1 MTIYDTIKEIKM
13 NKAERLNQE
22 LIFLSNKSIFHINDL
37 VAEFQ
42 ISKRTALR
50 DITDLEDMGLSFYT
64 ENGRYGGFHIINRQ
78 LLIPVTFNLEE
89 INAIFF
95 ALNALSSLS
104 ATPFEKPYKHISD
117 KLMATLPKIQQQAV
131 VKLQQSVQYYKIP
144 SISAPTDLNIILQ
157 SILEETALDLTFHNK
172 KQTIQI
178 FDLLYRH
185 GIWFCNIYNF
195 ENKRWATYRCDQME
209 DCLLNRTQPTL
220 THIQLQKIQD
230 DYEKNY
236 HNIPFECSLTP
247 LGVELFQKNNYPN
260 MKLKRI
266 DSQYYLYGGY
276 NQEEF
281 DYMVQYLLSL
291 GNNVKINYPQALK
304 NSYLNELQKIIDQY

>member
-1 MTIYDTIKEIKM
+1 M

-37 VAEFQ
+37 VSEFQ

-64 ENGRYGGFHIINRQ
+64 ENGRYGGFHIVNRQ

-95 ALNALSSLS
+95 ALNALSSMS

-131 VKLQQSVQYYKIP
+131 VKLQKSVQYYKIP

-157 SILEETALDLTFHNK
+157 SILEETALDLTFHSNR
-172 KQTIQI
+172 QTIQV

-195 ENKRWATYRCDQME
+195 DGQKWATYRCDQME
-209 DCLLNRTQPTL
+209 HCSLNRTHKTL
-220 THIQLQKIQD
+220 THEELKQIQD
-230 DYEKNY
+230 NYERNY
-236 HNIPFECSLTP
+236 HNIPFECDLTP

-260 MKLKRI
+260 MKLKQVNG
-266 DSQYYLYGGY
+266 QYYLYGGY

-291 GNNVKINYPQALK
+291 GNNVKINYPKELK
-304 NSYLNELQKIIDQY
+304 DSYLQELQKIIDQY